1 MKKVKNNKILDII
14 FISLICFSNILLGA
28 DKFTNKVLA
37 KIGKETILLT
47 EFNDIVSPIIE
58 QYKKERPEILENGGE
73 EKLKEDMLNQMI
85 DEKVLLLEAKK
96 NKVTVTKIA
105 VDKAINEIK
114 DRFKTENDFKEEL
127 KKTNLTEEAFRKQ
140 IEKNLMLSNFID
152 NFVKSKVIA
161 PTDEEAEKYYNEH
174 PKEMI
179 IPETVRVRHILMKV
193 EGKKKIDVLNKM
205 KELRSKIVKDKT
217 KFFSDY
223 ASEYSEDETT
233 KDNGG
238 DTGLFTRGRL
248 ELKEFEDKA
257 FSLNVGQISD
267 VFETKLGYHIMR
279 CEEKKVEEKRSFNN
293 AKNSIKGFL
302 YNIKIDQELKK
313 TIDNAKKNLEI
324 VKNI

>member
-1 MKKVKNNKILDII
+1 MKSKINNILK
-14 FISLICFSNILLGA
+14 ISLVSIIGFSSILFGA

-47 EFNDIVSPIIE
+47 EFNELANPIIE
-58 QYKKERPEILENGGE
+58 QYKKERPDLLANGGE
-73 EKLKEDMLNQMI
+73 AKLREDMLNQMI

-105 VDKAINEIK
+105 IDKAVNEIK
-114 DRFKTENDFKEEL
+114 DRFKTDDDFKEEL
-127 KKTNLTEEAFRKQ
+127 KKSNLTEEAFRKQ
-140 IEKNLMLSNFID
+140 VEKNLILSNFID
-152 NFVKSKVIA
+152 NFVKSKVTP

-174 PKEMI
+174 PEEMI
-179 IPETVRVRHILMKV
+179 VPETVRVRHILMKT
-193 EGKKKIDVLNKM
+193 EGKKKLDVLNKM
-205 KELRSKIVKDKT
+205 RELRANIVKDKN

-223 ASEYSEDETT
+223 AMEYSEDETT
-233 KDNGG
+233 KENGG

-279 CEEKKVEEKRSFNN
+279 CEEKKAKDKRSFNS

-302 YNIKIDQELKK
+302 YNLKIDKEIKNTL
-313 TIDNAKKNLEI
+313 DNAKKNLEI